1 MLSNLKRRRQEVQ
14 ESARE
19 EPFVG
24 APSRGVGYRVSTLTK
39 LKLLSTYTV
48 TGVPSLF
55 VMCAS

>member
-24 APSRGVGYRVSTLTK
+24 SSRGVGYRVSTLTK